1 MGLEKLLRK
10 ILQAI
15 LAPFVL
21 AIDATMR
28 KSDFALKRALHL
40 KAIDESAEVVR
51 KEMPGALF
59 CEGRFENLDY
69 ALSLRKQSGLIL
81 EFGVFKGAT
90 LRRIAQTC
98 ANEKVYGFDSFR
110 GLPERWIGSR
120 NASTTMDVGGNLPS
134 VPGNVELI
142 AGWFD
147 QTLPAFL
154 AAHPGEVGF
163 LHIDCDIYSSTRCVF
178 DLVASRLAPGCVIV
192 FDEFFG
198 YHGFSHH
205 EYRAF
210 HEFIAASGRKF
221 HFASYSG
228 AQATAVLDS

>member
-1 MGLEKLLRK
+1 MGKLLHRL
-10 ILQAI
+10 LQAI
-15 LAPFVL
+15 LAPFVR
-21 AIDATMR
+21 AADAVLR

-51 KEMPGALF
+51 SEMPDALY
-59 CEGRFENLDY
+59 CEGRFDNLEY
-69 ALSLRKQSGLIL
+69 ALSLRKPGLIL

-90 LRRIAQTC
+90 ARLIAKRC
-98 ANEKVYGFDSFR
+98 PSEKVYGFDSFR

-147 QTLPAFL
+147 ATLPGFL
-154 AAHPGEVGF
+154 ASHAGQVGF
-163 LHIDCDIYSSTRCVF
+163 LHVDCDIYSSTKTVF
-178 DLVASRLAPGCVIV
+178 DLVGARLAPGCVIV

-198 YHGFSHH
+198 YHGFKRH

>member
-1 MGLEKLLRK
+1 MGKIFRK
-10 ILQAI
+10 IVQAI

-21 AIDATMR
+21 AADATMR

-51 KEMPGALF
+51 AEMPDAMF
-59 CEGRFENLDY
+59 CEGRFANLDY
-69 ALSLRKQSGLIL
+69 ALSQRTPGSGMLL

-90 LRRIAQTC
+90 IRRIAGTC
-98 ANEKVYGFDSFR
+98 PDEKVFGFDSFR
-110 GLPERWIGSR
+110 GLPERWVGSR

-134 VPGNVELI
+134 VPSNVTLI

-147 QTLPAFL
+147 ATLPKFL
-154 AAHPGEVGF
+154 AEHPGPVGF
-163 LHIDCDIYSSTRCVF
+163 LHIDCDIYSSTRTVF
-178 DLVASRLAPGCVIV
+178 EALKDRLAPGCVIV

-198 YHGFSHH
+198 YHGFKRH

-210 HEFIAASGRKF
+210 HEFLAASGRKF
-221 HFASYSG
+221 RFVSYTG

>member
-1 MGLEKLLRK
+1 MGKLLQRL
-10 ILQAI
+10 LQAI

-21 AIDATMR
+21 AADATLR
-28 KSDFALKRALHL
+28 KSGFALKRALHL
-40 KAIDESAEVVR
+40 KAIEESADVVR
-51 KEMPGALF
+51 SEMPDALF
-59 CEGRFENLDY
+59 CEDRFDNLEY
-69 ALSLRKQSGLIL
+69 ALTLRKPGLIL

-90 LRRIAQTC
+90 IRLIAKRA
-98 ANEKVYGFDSFR
+98 ANEKIYGFDSFR

-147 QTLPAFL
+147 QTLPGFL
-154 AAHPGEVGF
+154 ANHQGQIGF

-178 DLVASRLAPGCVIV
+178 DLVGSRLAQGCVIV

-198 YHGFSHH
+198 YNGFSHH

-210 HEFIAASGRKF
+210 HEFIASSGRRF